1 MSVVRQDPE
10 RPVAARATHGPEV
23 PSVEGEEITSVSVRE
38 AILVAATALI
48 PADVTMALDRFLEI
62 LYP

>member
-1 MSVVRQDPE
+1 MICTRSGQGAFFP
-10 RPVAARATHGPEV
+10 ARASV
-23 PSVEGEEITSVSVRE
+23 P
-38 AILVAATALI
+38 VAATALV